1 MWRSKHGR
9 PQAIPNVHSRRRYA
23 RAGATQHGQTA
34 EVDLNELQSPLDIV
48 PDVEHPDFE
57 AAFAALRWFRLR
69 GVSADQA
76 FADPALIQAYLSA
89 TYTPMEVL

>member
-1 MWRSKHGR
+1 MPEPR
-9 PQAIPNVHSRRRYA
+9 PFPMFIPVGGTRVRVPLS
-23 RAGATQHGQTA
+23 TGQSV

-57 AAFAALRWFRLR
+57 AAFAALRWFRMR

-76 FADPALIQAYLSA
+76 FADPALIQAYMAA
-89 TYTPMEVL
+89 TFTPMEVV

>member
-1 MWRSKHGR
+1 MPTPR
-9 PQAIPNVHSRRRYA
+9 PFPMFIPVGGTRVQVPLS
-23 RAGATQHGQTA
+23 TGQTV

-76 FADPALIQAYLSA
+76 FADPNLIGAYLSA